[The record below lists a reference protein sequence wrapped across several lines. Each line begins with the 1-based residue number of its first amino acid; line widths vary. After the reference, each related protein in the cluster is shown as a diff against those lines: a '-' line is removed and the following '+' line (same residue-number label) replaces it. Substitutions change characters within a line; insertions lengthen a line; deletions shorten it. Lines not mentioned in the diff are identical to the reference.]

1 MSDLKYYMSLSV
13 TVGVMLVGLSYTICL
28 ASQWIYGWPD
38 KPGYKK
44 YIEALNPRRIYRLSF
59 VTLDLLKYLRYARLY
74 FQLKSWYNDER
85 NLKYYEKGITFG
97 RRGNKLDLYHPP
109 NVDKLEDM
117 PSPVVIFIY
126 GGAWSSGERSTYCLL
141 SRQMAE
147 ELKATVICPD
157 YCTYPKGN
165 VLGMVQDIAD
175 CLIWVHENGEK
186 FNFDKDNIVLIGH
199 SAGAHLCTLTTLFL
213 VDTREE
219 LSIEPGKQQEVF
231 LLIRGIIGL
240 SGVYN
245 TVEHYEH
252 EQKRGIEYLSD
263 MHRAMTGV
271 ENLPF
276 YSPTHLL
283 KKLSQDKVSRLP
295 PFALLHG
302 TNDIVVPA
310 ESTMRFS
317 ELLTSRSVKLSL
329 NLLPRASH
337 TDIPVDLMVSNRCL
351 YHPIYGYIK
360 EEFRK
365 LLGTCTSLEKHSKI
379 CNTY

>member
-157 YCTYPKGN
+157 YCTYPK
-165 VLGMVQDIAD
+165 
-175 CLIWVHENGEK
+175 
-186 FNFDKDNIVLIGH
+186 DNIVLIGH

-219 LSIEPGKQQEVF
+219 LSIEPDKQQEVF

-337 TDIPVDLMVSNRCL
+337 TDIPVDLMVSNRRL
-351 YHPIYGYIK
+351 YHPIYGYIN

>member
-1 MSDLKYYMSLSV
+1 
-13 TVGVMLVGLSYTICL
+13 
-28 ASQWIYGWPD
+28 
-38 KPGYKK
+38 PGYKK

-74 FQLKSWYNDER
+74 FQLTSWYNDER

-126 GGAWSSGERSTYCLL
+126 GGAWSSGERSIYCLL

-165 VLGMVQDIAD
+165 VLGMVQDITD

-186 FNFDKDNIVLIGH
+186 FNFDKV
-199 SAGAHLCTLTTLFL
+199 
-213 VDTREE
+213 RQ
-219 LSIEPGKQQEVF
+219 LSI
-231 LLIRGIIGL
+231 I
-240 SGVYN
+240 Y
-245 TVEHYEH
+245 
-252 EQKRGIEYLSD
+252 YLSILWN
-263 MHRAMTGV
+263 M
-271 ENLPF
+271 NNKLPI
-276 YSPTHLL
+276 SVQ
-283 KKLSQDKVSRLP
+283 SLP

-302 TNDIVVPA
+302 TNDIVLPA

-337 TDIPVDLMVSNRCL
+337 TDIPVDLMVSNRRL

-365 LLGTCTSLEKHSKI
+365 LLGTCTSLEKHSRI